1 MKKFS
6 GYPQQQQAHKGFQ
19 SRPTTSSLALKPQSQ
34 RLITNQYRLKLR
46 NDLSVFQYDV
56 SLQPDHMSDAYI
68 MQGIFKQI
76 KKRVDAMLGLYV
88 TSGRNI
94 FTTTDLDESLVIET
108 KFREISYTVII
119 NVDSKRYISGKD
131 FATAKM
137 EDHAIVHTLI
147 NIIVKQA
154 FRETNL
160 RQIGQQPRFF
170 DVSKAIEIEGSGL
183 HACPGFR
190 ASAYNYTSGLTLVL
204 DSINKFISTKTCLE
218 RIHEIYSSPEFKDK
232 EARISDE
239 FVNKTVVGGYGHKKT
254 Y

>member
-1 MKKFS
+1 
-6 GYPQQQQAHKGFQ
+6 
-19 SRPTTSSLALKPQSQ
+19 
-34 RLITNQYRLKLR
+34 
-46 NDLSVFQYDV
+46 
-56 SLQPDHMSDAYI
+56 MSDAYI